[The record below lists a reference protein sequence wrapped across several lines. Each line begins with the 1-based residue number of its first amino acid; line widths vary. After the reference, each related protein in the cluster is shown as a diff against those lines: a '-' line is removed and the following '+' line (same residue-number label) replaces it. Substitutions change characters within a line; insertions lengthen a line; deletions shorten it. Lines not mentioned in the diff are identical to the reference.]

1 MGTFGRSRCVVTAGL
16 ILISSL
22 LIQLPS
28 VAQTR
33 RRGAA
38 QQPPRAAQPRQPSSS
53 DGAEGTKSTP
63 STRVSSLKN
72 RAMAEAF
79 ESGRLPEP
87 MRLPSGSVDEQ
98 ASALARAVSKADSS
112 STAALYAAV
121 LAAGFGVRDRDGSVL
136 QTVQPGQGLA
146 FRAGEVAA
154 IAKMYGE
161 GRMVELVYLSDGLE
175 SIPELKQAP
184 LEKILL
190 DGIRKH
196 AQDGKSP
203 LRFWAR
209 FIIELGRQRAEPS
222 DMLGDADP
230 KNVRL
235 DAIQAALILR
245 RLAGDF
251 YGFAQRE
258 QQASA
263 WFEAQ
268 PVRSARAQWS
278 DAARQNQLLIRA
290 VLHHGASLLPATASA
305 PEAKLPA
312 QRGGPCAA
320 LGEGDAATVLDAG
333 AVIITTGWEKL
344 LDYLRSSSLLAERYG
359 KFVKIFNI
367 LTTYTKFIMTYAMLE
382 TEISVKDP
390 PLVRTTT
397 TIPGGERRLTAKV
410 SMNTGAFEDIN
421 CFRTALNVASGLDMS
436 VLKDG
441 PLEGVEVNWHL
452 VEGGDE
458 LLHSGTRGIVGFKNE
473 GPRIQDPGAYAGIPG
488 KGGTP
493 VHAIPRTKTDNDGV
507 ASICLQ
513 GKPHVPYVGQ
523 PRVPVM
529 KRAVVMT
536 TIKIKAGDIKG
547 DAVDVAEQAL
557 GGVAGLLTLPVELL
571 YRTDWASTAWIEVY
585 VKDWQECNR
594 GWSGTITVIAR
605 SHEMKDNMPNGPSG
619 WNLSHTTE
627 ITKDIEYS
635 FTLTGEQDTSQG
647 FQNGYLA
654 DAQMKI
660 DDSTAQVRKE
670 RQSMFC
676 DTGNRDARG
685 NKTSVKVR
693 GISTSTQSV
702 VKTADGTTRATVYI
716 ARRGAAGY
724 DILIE
729 PDTSPIAGKEEW
741 KTVTVF
747 PECPLYEKANSH
759 SEEPR
764 LRPFYLPRI
773 KFPAT
778 FDPNNLGII
787 SGTLIERD
795 ARSDGTVTYKWDLQR
810 CDTYE
815 DKPQR
820 CN

>member
-1 MGTFGRSRCVVTAGL
+1 MGTFSRSRCVVAAGL

-22 LIQLPS
+22 LTQLPS

-63 STRVSSLKN
+63 STRITSRKN
-72 RAMAEAF
+72 PAMAEAF
-79 ESGRLPEP
+79 QSGRLPDP
-87 MRLPSGSVDEQ
+87 TRLPAGSVDQQ
-98 ASALARAVSKADSS
+98 ASALARAVIKADSS

-154 IAKMYGE
+154 LAKMYGE
-161 GRMVELVYLSDGLE
+161 GRMVELAYLCDGLK

-196 AQDGKSP
+196 AQDGNSP

-209 FIIELGRQRAEPS
+209 FIVELGRQRNEPS
-222 DMLGDADP
+222 DMLSTADS

-258 QQASA
+258 KQASA
-263 WFEAQ
+263 WLEAQ
-268 PVRSARAQWS
+268 PVQRAP
-278 DAARQNQLLIRA
+278 ARQTTPRLNPLFVRA
-290 VLHHGASLLPATASA
+290 ALHDGASPRLVSA
-305 PEAKLPA
+305 IAAEAAQPI
-312 QRGGPCAA
+312 QRGGPCAE
-320 LGEGDAATVLDAG
+320 LGAGDAATVLDAG
-333 AVIITTGWEKL
+333 AVIITTGWDKL
-344 LDYLRSSSLLAERYG
+344 LDYLRAQSLFAERYA
-359 KFVKIFNI
+359 KFVKTFNI
-367 LTTYTKFIMTYAMLE
+367 LSAYAQFIMTYAMLE
-382 TEISVKDP
+382 TEISVNDP

-397 TIPGGERRLTAKV
+397 TVPGGERRLTAKV
-410 SMNTGAFEDIN
+410 RMNTGAFENIN
-421 CFRTALNVASGLDMS
+421 CFRTALNVATGLDAN
-436 VLKDG
+436 LIKDG

-473 GPRIQDPGAYAGIPG
+473 GPRIQDSGAYAGIPG

-493 VHAIPRTKTDNDGV
+493 VHAIPRGKTDKDGV

-513 GKPHVPYVGQ
+513 GKPHVPYIRQ

-557 GGVAGLLTLPVELL
+557 GGIAGLITLPVELL
-571 YRTDWASTAWIEVY
+571 YRTDWASTAWLEVY

-594 GWSGTITVIAR
+594 GWSGTITVTAK
-605 SHEMKDNMPNGPSG
+605 SHEMTDNMPNGPEG
-619 WNLSHTTE
+619 WTLSHTTE
-627 ITKDIEYS
+627 VTKDIEYS
-635 FTLTGEQDTSQG
+635 FTLTGEEDTSQG
-647 FQNGYLA
+647 FQNGYFA

-660 DDSTAQVRKE
+660 DDSTVQVRKQRE
-670 RQSMFC
+670 SGFC

-685 NKTSVKVR
+685 NKITVKVQ
-693 GISTSTQSV
+693 GVSTSTNSV
-702 VKTADGTTRATVYI
+702 VKTADGTARATVYI
-716 ARRGAAGY
+716 ASRGAAGY
-724 DILIE
+724 NILIE
-729 PDTSPIAGKEEW
+729 PDKSPIAGKEEW
-741 KTVTVF
+741 KTVHHF
-747 PECPLYEKANSH
+747 PECPLWERANSH

-773 KFPAT
+773 EFLAT
-778 FDPNNLGII
+778 YDPNNPGII
-787 SGTLIERD
+787 WGTLIERD